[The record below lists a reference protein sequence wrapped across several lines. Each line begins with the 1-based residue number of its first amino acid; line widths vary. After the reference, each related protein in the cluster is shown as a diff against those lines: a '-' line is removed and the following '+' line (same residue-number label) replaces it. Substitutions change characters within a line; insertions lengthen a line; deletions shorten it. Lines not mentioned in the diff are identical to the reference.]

1 MKEELRPHQVEALK
15 EMKDGNILWGGVGS
29 GKSRVAVAFYELHH
43 EHQDVYVIT
52 TAKKRDSKD
61 WEGEFARIGVGK
73 AQDASVRGILTVDS
87 WNNID
92 KYKSVE
98 GAFFIFDEQRLVGA
112 GAWVKAFL
120 KIVKSN
126 DWILLSAT
134 PGDTW
139 LDYIPVF
146 VANGFYK
153 NRTQFKQEHVIYKP
167 FSKFPKVERY
177 VGEGRL
183 RRHRNQILVHMRY
196 ENQTVRHE
204 KTVIVE
210 HDARMLQEVL
220 KNRWHLYKDQPIR
233 DIAELFGVLR
243 RVVNEDESRI
253 QTLKDLLMQHPKIVV
268 FYNFNYELDMLKELG
283 EDLKATVGIEY
294 AEWNGW
300 RHEEIPTSDSWLYFV
315 QYVAGAEGWN
325 CVETDTIVFFS
336 LTYSYKIWEQA
347 RGRID
352 RLNTPFSD
360 LYYYT
365 FRSKASID
373 QAIWRALKAKKNF
386 YPKES
391 AIENG

>member
-336 LTYSYKIWEQA
+336 LTYSYKMWEQA